1 MIALLALS
9 SLLFSCGLGES
20 DPSPA
25 DPTGRRYVST
35 EVGGRPIP
43 GGGPLVL
50 SFPARERLAAKGRP
64 PQADHRQGEVGTG
77 TVDLSGGTIRAGALA
92 STPMS
97 CPPRLD
103 GADDWMRTLFA
114 GRPRW
119 TLDGDVLTL
128 TTGAATVTLTERADR
143 R

>member
-1 MIALLALS
+1 MPGAVRVIALLGLS

-50 SFPARERLAAKGRP
+50 SFPARERLAATAGCNRL
-64 PQADHRQGEVGTG
+64 TG